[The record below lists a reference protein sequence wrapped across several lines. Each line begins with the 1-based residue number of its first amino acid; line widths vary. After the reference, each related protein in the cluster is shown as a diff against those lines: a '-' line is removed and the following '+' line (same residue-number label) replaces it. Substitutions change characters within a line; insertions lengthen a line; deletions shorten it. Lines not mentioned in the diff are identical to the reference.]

1 MKKMKK
7 LFKITVLFLTF
18 SSSLQVVSQTKGK
31 TELVKIEWP
40 KAEKW
45 HIADQQKSDS
55 QTMIELLKGTETFEN
70 FTEIG
75 TTYIFRGSMYIPVK
89 DKIEELYNRVKKNS
103 STAKKTMIERDEK
116 ANCPW
121 YIYKIESPT
130 ESQIWYAI
138 QGKNEIYVSFWASKN
153 AEIKSELQDKWVKI
167 FKSSVINCQ

>member
-1 MKKMKK
+1 MKK
-7 LFKITVLFLTF
+7 LFKVTVLFLTVT
-18 SSSLQVVSQTKGK
+18 STLQVASQTKGK
-31 TELVKIEWP
+31 AELVKIDWP
-40 KAEKW
+40 KVEKW

-75 TTYIFRGSMYIPVK
+75 TTYIFRGSMYVPVT
-89 DKIEELYNRVKKNS
+89 DKIEELYNRVKKNAS
-103 STAKKTMIERDEK
+103 SAKKTMIEKDEK

-130 ESQIWYAI
+130 ESQIWFAV
-138 QGKNEIYVSFWASKN
+138 QGKKEIYVSFWATKT

-167 FKSSVINCQ
+167 FKSSEINCL